1 MTPFKISTGGNAE
14 AIAFPLLFCKPHPP
28 STLFSTF
35 FHLSGRSNM
44 AQHNPV
50 VADRAPSGDI
60 LTPYDNG
67 HLKTYLRLLD
77 ADAAGAD
84 WKEVARIVLGMDP
97 EREPERA
104 RTAWES
110 HLARAKWMTTRGYKH
125 LLRGRSAH

>member
-1 MTPFKISTGGNAE
+1 
-14 AIAFPLLFCKPHPP
+14 
-28 STLFSTF
+28 
-35 FHLSGRSNM
+35 M
-44 AQHNPV
+44 AQHDPA

-77 ADAAGAD
+77 ADAVGAD
-84 WKEVARIVLGMDP
+84 WKDVARIVLGMDP

-110 HLARAKWMTTRGYKH
+110 HLARAISRQRDGPDTRLPHPACPGRHAPFRRDGYS
-125 LLRGRSAH
+125 LSTAPSD

>member
-1 MTPFKISTGGNAE
+1 
-14 AIAFPLLFCKPHPP
+14 
-28 STLFSTF
+28 
-35 FHLSGRSNM
+35 M

-60 LTPYDNG
+60 FTPYDNG

-77 ADAAGAD
+77 ADAVGAD

-104 RTAWES
+104 RTAWEG